1 LRYSAAMLR
10 SMTGYGRGEASSGG
24 VTVLVELRSVN
35 NRFRDL
41 QVRCP
46 REYMALEPRVTQAL
60 KDPFRRGRVDCFV
73 RRSVTDGAQVVQVD
87 PVLARQYVQALDELK
102 ALVPSLAK
110 EQASLSFVLTQPGV
124 LTVTEAEVD
133 VMREWDIVETALAAA
148 IEDMLQMREWDIV
161 ETALAAAIE
170 DMLQMREA
178 EGAALAEDLR
188 RHLTELRGLTA
199 EVELACDGI
208 HDRLYARLDG
218 RIKRLLG
225 DRVDAGR
232 LAQEAAVLAD
242 KADVSE
248 EIARLR
254 SHCDQFRE
262 ALDGGEEPVGRR
274 LEFLL
279 QELHREVNTIGSKA
293 AEHPVSQRV
302 VDMKSVLERMRE
314 QSANVE

>member
-1 LRYSAAMLR
+1 MRYSAAMLR

-133 VMREWDIVETALAAA
+133 V
-148 IEDMLQMREWDIV
+148 MREWDIV

>member
-1 LRYSAAMLR
+1 
-10 SMTGYGRGEASSGG
+10 MTGYGRGEASSGG

-133 VMREWDIVETALAAA
+133 V
-148 IEDMLQMREWDIV
+148 MREWDIV

>member
-1 LRYSAAMLR
+1 
-10 SMTGYGRGEASSGG
+10 MTGYGRGEASSGG

-46 REYMALEPRVTQAL
+46 REYMPLEPRITQAL
-60 KDPFRRGRVDCFV
+60 KGPFRRGRVDCFV
-73 RRSVTDGAQVVQVD
+73 RRSVTHGAQVVQVD
-87 PVLARQYVQALDELK
+87 PDLADQYIRALDQLRQV
-102 ALVPSLAK
+102 VPSLAAEK
-110 EQASLSFVLTQPGV
+110 ASLSFVLTQPGV

-133 VMREWDIVETALAAA
+133 VMREWDIVETALTAA
-148 IEDMLQMREWDIV
+148 IEDLLQMRKV
-161 ETALAAAIE
+161 E
-170 DMLQMREA
+170 
-178 EGAALAEDLR
+178 GGALAEDLR
-188 RHLTELRGLTA
+188 KHLTELRGLTA
-199 EVELACDGI
+199 QVELACDGI
-208 HDRLYARLDG
+208 HERLYARLDA

-262 ALDGGEEPVGRR
+262 ALEQADEPVGRR

>member
-1 LRYSAAMLR
+1 MLR
-10 SMTGYGRGEASSGG
+10 SMTGFGRGEAAAGD

-46 REYMALEPRVTQAL
+46 REYLALEPRVTQAL
-60 KDPFRRGRVDCFV
+60 KGPFHRGRIDAYV
-73 RRSVTDGAQVVQVD
+73 RRSAASGAQVVRVD
-87 PVLARQYVQALDELK
+87 PDLAHQYMRAVQALRRDMKEL
-102 ALVPSLAK
+102 AGEPVSIDFLLG
-110 EQASLSFVLTQPGV
+110 QPGV

-133 VMREWDIVETALAAA
+133 VMREWPIVETALQAAVDDLLLMRDREGRA
-148 IEDMLQMREWDIV
+148 LRDDLQRY
-161 ETALAAAIE
+161 
-170 DMLQMREA
+170 
-178 EGAALAEDLR
+178 
-188 RHLTELRGLTA
+188 LTELRGLTLK
-199 EVELACDGI
+199 VEDAIEGI
-208 HDRLYARLDG
+208 HERLFARVQT
-218 RIKRLLG
+218 RVQRLLG
-225 DRVDAGR
+225 DRVDASR

-248 EIARLR
+248 EIARMR
-254 SHCDQFRE
+254 SHCDQFKAALESE
-262 ALDGGEEPVGRR
+262 ADDPVGRR

-279 QELHREVNTIGSKA
+279 QEMHREVNTIGSKA

>member
-1 LRYSAAMLR
+1 MLR

-46 REYMALEPRVTQAL
+46 REYMPLEPRVTQVL
-60 KDPFRRGRVDCFV
+60 KEPFRRGRVDCFV
-73 RRSVTDGAQVVQVD
+73 RRSVSDGAQVVQVD
-87 PVLARQYVQALDELK
+87 PELARQYL
-102 ALVPSLAK
+102 LAVDTLRANVK
-110 EQASLSFVLTQPGV
+110 GLADDRPSLSFVLDKPGV

-133 VMREWDIVETALAAA
+133 VMREWSVVETALTAAV
-148 IEDMLQMREWDIV
+148 EDLLAMRK
-161 ETALAAAIE
+161 T
-170 DMLQMREA
+170 
-178 EGAALAEDLR
+178 EGAALADDLAK
-188 RHLTELRGLTA
+188 HLTELRGLTA
-199 EVELACDGI
+199 QVELACDGI
-208 HDRLYARLDG
+208 HERLYARLDA
-218 RIKRLLG
+218 RIRRLLS
-225 DRVDAGR
+225 DRVDQNR

-248 EIARLR
+248 EVARLR
-254 SHCDQFRE
+254 SHCDQFQE
-262 ALDGGEEPVGRR
+262 ALSATEPVGRR

>member
-1 LRYSAAMLR
+1 MLR

-46 REYMALEPRVTQAL
+46 REYMPLEPRVTQVL
-60 KDPFRRGRVDCFV
+60 KEPFHRGRVDAFV
-73 RRSVTDGAQVVQVD
+73 RRSVSDGAQVVQVD
-87 PVLARQYVQALDELK
+87 PDLAAQYMGAVELLRRDLPGVAPGPVSLDFL
-102 ALVPSLAK
+102 LG
-110 EQASLSFVLTQPGV
+110 QPGV

-133 VMREWDIVETALAAA
+133 VVREWSVVETALNAAVS
-148 IEDMLQMREWDIV
+148 DLLQMRQTEGK
-161 ETALAAAIE
+161 ALE
-170 DMLQMREA
+170 D
-178 EGAALAEDLR
+178 DLR
-188 RHLTELRGLTA
+188 GHLTELRGLNA
-199 EVELACDGI
+199 QVEAAAQDI
-208 HDRLYARLDG
+208 NERLHVKLE
-218 RIKRLLG
+218 
-225 DRVDAGR
+225 GR
-232 LAQEAAVLAD
+232 LRRVLSDRIDPARIAQEAAVLAD

-254 SHCDQFRE
+254 SHCDQFGQ
-262 ALDGGEEPVGRR
+262 ALQSDEPVGRR

-279 QELHREVNTIGSKA
+279 QEMHREVNTIGSKA

-302 VDMKSVLERMRE
+302 VDMKSVLERLRE

>member
-1 LRYSAAMLR
+1 MNGVRYSAAMLR

-46 REYMALEPRVTQAL
+46 REYMPLEPRVTQAL
-60 KDPFRRGRVDCFV
+60 KGPFRRGRVDCFV
-73 RRSVTDGAQVVQVD
+73 RRSVTDGAQIVQVD
-87 PVLARQYVQALDELK
+87 PDLAGQYMQAVDTLRG
-102 ALVPSLAK
+102 LVPGL
-110 EQASLSFVLTQPGV
+110 ENQPASLSFVLTQPGV
-124 LTVTEAEVD
+124 MTVTEAEVD
-133 VMREWDIVETALAAA
+133 VMREWDVVETALAAA
-148 IEDMLQMREWDIV
+148 VQDMLQMREV
-161 ETALAAAIE
+161 EGE
-170 DMLQMREA
+170 
-178 EGAALAEDLR
+178 ALAEDLR
-188 RHLTELRGLTA
+188 RHLTELRGLLA
-199 EVELACDGI
+199 QVELSTDGI
-208 HDRLYARLDG
+208 HERLYARLES
-218 RIKRLLG
+218 RIRRLLG
-225 DRVDAGR
+225 DRVEPHR

-254 SHCDQFRE
+254 SHCEQFRE
-262 ALDGGEEPVGRR
+262 ALDADEPVGRR

>member
-1 LRYSAAMLR
+1 MLR
-10 SMTGYGRGEASSGG
+10 SMTGFGRGEAASHD

-46 REYMALEPRVTQAL
+46 REYVPLEPRINQAL
-60 KDPFRRGRVDCFV
+60 KGPFHRGRIDAFI
-73 RRSVTDGAQVVQVD
+73 RRSAATSSQVVQVD
-87 PVLARQYVQALDELK
+87 PGLADQYLK
-102 ALVPSLAK
+102 AIQTLRARLPELAG
-110 EQASLSFVLTQPGV
+110 EPASLDFVLQQPGV
-124 LTVTEAEVD
+124 LSVTEAEVD
-133 VMREWDIVETALAAA
+133 VVREWPIVETALEAAM
-148 IEDMLQMREWDIV
+148 DDLLSMRDKEGK
-161 ETALAAAIE
+161 ALG
-170 DMLQMREA
+170 D
-178 EGAALAEDLR
+178 DLL
-188 RHLTELRGLTA
+188 RHLTELRGLLA
-199 EVELACDGI
+199 QVELACDGI
-208 HDRLYARLDG
+208 NHRLHKKLTARVQ
-218 RIKRLLG
+218 RLLG
-225 DRVDAGR
+225 DRVDAAR

-254 SHCDQFRE
+254 SHCEQYRE
-262 ALDGGEEPVGRR
+262 ALESEVDDPVGRR

-279 QELHREVNTIGSKA
+279 QEMHREVNTIGSKA